1 MAKVTIRLYPS
12 SKRYKRKDQVWGKKQ
27 TVPNQS
33 MSLQEI
39 IRRFTRKEALPL
51 EKDGVYEDRFG
62 DLEKLSREDITV
74 RRERAAQLKDWAKR
88 GEAEYK
94 EKQKKSEEEAK
105 KKSDE
110 EFEAKVKGIKGDVKD
125 SPPDKPN
132 P

>member
-1 MAKVTIRLYPS
+1 MAKAKINLYPS
-12 SKRYKRKDQVWGKKQ
+12 AQRYKRKDQQWGKKQ

-39 IRRFTRKEALPL
+39 IKRFTRKEALPL
-51 EKDGVYEDRFG
+51 EKEGVFEDRFG

-74 RRERAAQLKDWAKR
+74 RHERARQLKDWAKR
-88 GEAEYK
+88 GEADYQQ
-94 EKQKKSEEEAK
+94 KQKKSEEEQK
-105 KKSDE
+105 KKADE

-125 SPPDKPN
+125 TPPDKPN